1 MIDNIDST
9 YLTDKEMTDLET
21 KFKNLNYLRQQ
32 ADEKLTKLRRTN
44 IASLYDYQIELIEE
58 EEKRRIAADQE

>member
-9 YLTDKEMTDLET
+9 YLTDKEMADLEA

-32 ADEKLTKLRRTN
+32 ADERLTKLRRTN
-44 IASLYDYQIELIEE
+44 IAALYEYQIELIEE
-58 EEKRRIAADQE
+58 EEKHRITADQE